1 MSNCPVSRYHLM
13 SVNTNQESV
22 SHESIIRVFVLT
34 LTIPC
39 VPCGLLMI
47 NDSQESLF
55 RMIDSVFGPAWLNM
69 TKESYN
75 LTIIIKILAK
85 IRIYHATWLLPIN
98 LSTQC
103 QCNISIIYIL
113 LFQYLLLILK
123 SLMFKYSQILQLD
136 TFFF

>member
-1 MSNCPVSRYHLM
+1 M

-55 RMIDSVFGPAWLNM
+55 RMIDSVLDQVWPNM

-75 LTIIIKILAK
+75 LTINIKIPAK
-85 IRIYHATWLLPIN
+85 IGFIMQLGYSLLTSAHKTVDAVALIKH
-98 LSTQC
+98 C
-103 QCNISIIYIL
+103 
-113 LFQYLLLILK
+113 LFKFQ
-123 SLMFKYSQILQLD
+123 
-136 TFFF
+136 